1 MIRRPAVSG
10 GVALAVLLL
19 LLLLPAGR
27 TSAAL
32 IGGGEQQLLAVEED
46 TSLMPSAEEVA
57 ASRAAFDLR
66 RAHAVANGG
75 AAAWDAQLRAASEVQ
90 MASKRR
96 AQEQGR
102 AILTYNV
109 AALSGVQLDNITW
122 SSAMTE
128 PAATGCTDAAADN
141 AGAAQELCRY
151 SCAKLKALFLPGA
164 PPAKTRC
171 FLYDPV
177 SQTWPESAP
186 TEDGQVAGRSSELLS
201 MRMQTQDWHRCEL
214 PSASGHPFPH
224 VQL

>member
-1 MIRRPAVSG
+1 MLQRRVVS
-10 GVALAVLLL
+10 GVALVAVLWLL
-19 LLLLPAGR
+19 HGGAIS
-27 TSAAL
+27 SAARA
-32 IGGGEQQLLAVEED
+32 GEGERLLAVED

-66 RAHAVANGG
+66 RAHAGADGG
-75 AAAWDAQLRAASEVQ
+75 ATPWGAQLRAASVQ
-90 MASKRR
+90 AASKRR

-102 AILTYNV
+102 AILKYDV
-109 AALSGVQLDNITW
+109 AALSGVQVDDISWT
-122 SSAMTE
+122 SAVVE
-128 PAATGCTDAAADN
+128 PAAAGCTDAAADN

-151 SCAKLKALFLPGA
+151 SCAKLKELFLPGA

-186 TEDGQVAGRSSELLS
+186 TEDGQMADGSSELLS

-214 PSASGHPFPH
+214 LGARD
-224 VQL
+224 

>member
-1 MIRRPAVSG
+1 MSG
-10 GVALAVLLL
+10 GVTLAVLLL
-19 LLLLPAGR
+19 LLLLLPAG
-27 TSAAL
+27 TSAAFA
-32 IGGGEQQLLAVEED
+32 GGGEQQLLAVEED

-66 RAHAVANGG
+66 RAHAVANGA
-75 AAAWDAQLRAASEVQ
+75 AAAWDAQLQMASKPEVQ

-102 AILTYNV
+102 AILKYDV
-109 AALSGVQLDNITW
+109 AALSGVQMDDVAW

-128 PAATGCTDAAADN
+128 PAATDCMDAAADN

-186 TEDGQVAGRSSELLS
+186 TEDGHVAGSSSELLS
-201 MRMQTQDWHRCEL
+201 MRMQTQDWHKCEL
-214 PSASGHPFPH
+214 LSAYDRPCRH
-224 VQL
+224 VAT